1 MSIKNPTSI
10 IGLWGLQMIRNAY
23 AECQPT
29 AKSKFVAQ
37 PALDLDDVAESDRR
51 KLDATGHT
59 SFRLI
64 TLEVSL

>member
-1 MSIKNPTSI
+1 
-10 IGLWGLQMIRNAY
+10 MIRNAY